1 MQKINWKVRLQSG
14 SWWMGI
20 ISAIVVAVFAI
31 LKICK
36 VDVPVTA
43 DEIMNVA
50 MLVLMIPAAI
60 GITTDPTTKGVSDSA
75 QAMAYDAP
83 KQDTATDEQ
92 AGE

>member
-1 MQKINWKVRLQSG
+1 MNINWKVRLKSG
-14 SWWMGI
+14 SWWLGI
-20 ISAIVVAVFAI
+20 ISAVVTAVFAI
-31 LKICK
+31 LQLCN
-36 VDVPVTA
+36 VELPVTA
-43 DEIMNVA
+43 EQVLQA
-50 MLVLMIPAAI
+50 ATLVLMIPAAI